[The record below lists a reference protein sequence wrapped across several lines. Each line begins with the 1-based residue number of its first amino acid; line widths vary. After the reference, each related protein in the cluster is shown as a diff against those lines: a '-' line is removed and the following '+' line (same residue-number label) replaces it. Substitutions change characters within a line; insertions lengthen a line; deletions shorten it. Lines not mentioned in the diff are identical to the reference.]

1 MGRWACLFAV
11 AAGWL
16 SVGAVSGRHQE
27 RTVRDDG
34 YRGIWFTLGQYKGE
48 YGDKYS
54 GGLGTYTA
62 NHVPIAVYSP
72 KARKTFFVY
81 GGSKQDARRLLIMAS
96 YYDHRRGVVPR
107 PTIVCDKQ
115 GVNDPHDNA
124 SIALDDDGFIW
135 VFVSGRGRARPGFKY
150 RSATP
155 FSIER
160 FDLVSTE
167 EMTYPQPWH
176 RAGRGFLHL
185 FTKYTNGR
193 ELYWE
198 TSRDGRTWSDDR
210 KLAGIGGHYQ
220 VSCMRDD
227 TVVTA
232 FMRHPGGNVDRRTD
246 LYALKTDDFGETWRT
261 LDGAPVQTP
270 LTEPDN
276 PARVRA
282 YSDEGRLVYINDVN
296 FDARGNPI
304 ILYVV
309 SRGHEAGPQNGPRMW
324 TVAAWTGTGWRFSD
338 VTASTHNYD
347 MGSLYVEGRTWR
359 IIGPTEA
366 GPQEHGTG
374 GEMTAWVSRDE
385 GRTWQRQAVLT
396 SGSDYN
402 HSYARRP
409 VNAHPAFYAL
419 WADGHAYRESPS
431 RLYFTNRACDT
442 VWMLPTR
449 MAGEFARPVVAFRN
463 GRRAPATPETE

>member
-1 MGRWACLFAV
+1 MRKWAALFVASAALFWGGGARGRQV
-11 AAGWL
+11 
-16 SVGAVSGRHQE
+16 E
-27 RTVRDDG
+27 RSVRDDG
-34 YRGIWFTLGQYKGE
+34 YRGIWFTLGQYNGE

-54 GGLGTYTA
+54 GGLATYTA

-81 GGSKQDARRLLIMAS
+81 GGTRKDARHLLIMAS
-96 YYDHRRGVVPR
+96 YYDHRSGVVPR
-107 PTIVCDKQ
+107 PAIVCHKQ

-124 SIALDDDGFIW
+124 ALALDDEGYIW
-135 VFVSGRGRARPGFKY
+135 VFVSGRGRSRPGLKY
-150 RSATP
+150 RSARP
-155 FSIER
+155 YSIEQ

-176 RAGRGFLHL
+176 CAGRGFFLL

-193 ELYWE
+193 ELYWQ
-198 TSRDGRTWSDDR
+198 TSGDGRTWSDDR
-210 KLAGIGGHYQ
+210 KLAGIEGHYQ
-220 VSCMRDD
+220 VSCMRGH

-232 FMRHPGGNVDRRTD
+232 FMRHPGGDVDRRTD
-246 LYALKTDDFGETWRT
+246 LYVLQTDDFGETWRT
-261 LDGAPVQTP
+261 LGGTLVRTP
-270 LTEPDN
+270 LKEPDN

-282 YSDEGRLVYINDVN
+282 YSQEGRLVYINDVN
-296 FDARGNPI
+296 LDTRGNPI

-309 SRGHEAGPQNGPRMW
+309 SRGHEPGPQNGLRTW
-324 TVAAWTGTGWRFSD
+324 TVAAWTGAGWRFSD
-338 VTASTHNYD
+338 VTNSTHNYD
-347 MGSLYVEGRTWR
+347 MGSLYVEGRTWC

-366 GPQEHGTG
+366 GPQPHGTG
-374 GEMTAWVSRDE
+374 GEMAAWISRDE
-385 GRTWQRQAVLT
+385 GRTWAKQADLT
-396 SGSDYN
+396 SASEYN

-442 VWMLPTR
+442 VWMLPR
-449 MAGEFARPVVAFRN
+449 KMEGEFARPIVAFRP
-463 GRRAPATPETE
+463 GRKLASPP